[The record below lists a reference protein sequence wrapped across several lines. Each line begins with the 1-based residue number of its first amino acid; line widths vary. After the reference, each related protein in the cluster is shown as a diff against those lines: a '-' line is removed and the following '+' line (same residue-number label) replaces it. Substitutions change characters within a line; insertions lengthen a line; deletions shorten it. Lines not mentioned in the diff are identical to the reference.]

1 MLDKMF
7 CWCILQNIVEF
18 KRGIHM
24 TTKMPGNKKGFE
36 KGVQNLKAKKEDSVI
51 VKMLRERG
59 IDTND
64 L

>member
-1 MLDKMF
+1 
-7 CWCILQNIVEF
+7 
-18 KRGIHM
+18 M

>member
-1 MLDKMF
+1 
-7 CWCILQNIVEF
+7 
-18 KRGIHM
+18 M

-36 KGVQNLKAKKEDSVI
+36 KGVQNLIKAKKEDSVI